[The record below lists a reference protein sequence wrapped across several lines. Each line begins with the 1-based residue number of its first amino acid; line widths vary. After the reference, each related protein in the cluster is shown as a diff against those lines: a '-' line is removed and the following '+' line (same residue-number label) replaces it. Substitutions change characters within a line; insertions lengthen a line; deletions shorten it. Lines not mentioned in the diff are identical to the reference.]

1 MIYRFFKR
9 TADLVSSVLLL
20 LVIAPLMGVLSVIV
34 RIKLGGPVFFKQE
47 RTGMNM
53 KTFHMIKFRTMTSE
67 CDEHGELL
75 PDEKRQTPFGVWL
88 RNTSLDELPELFNII
103 KGDMSVIGPR
113 PLPVSYDAYYSE
125 REKSRFNVR
134 GGLITPDCIDPDPM
148 ISWDEQ
154 LEYDADYGSDLTISK
169 DMKVFFSVFRILC
182 SRSQADYGA
191 VVRKPLNVERNNKTN
206 E

>member
-20 LVIAPLMGVLSVIV
+20 LVIAPLMVVLSVIV
-34 RIKLGGPVFFKQE
+34 RLKLGGPVFFKQA

>member
-1 MIYRFFKR
+1 M
-9 TADLVSSVLLL
+9 V
-20 LVIAPLMGVLSVIV
+20 VLSVIV
-34 RIKLGGPVFFKQE
+34 RLKLGGPVFFKQE

>member
-20 LVIAPLMGVLSVIV
+20 LVIAPLMVVLSVIV
-34 RIKLGGPVFFKQE
+34 RLKLGGPVFFKQA

-113 PLPVSYDAYYSE
+113 PLPVSYDAYYYE

>member
-9 TADLVSSVLLL
+9 AADLVSSVLLL

-34 RIKLGGPVFFKQE
+34 RIKLGGPVFFKQA

-103 KGDMSVIGPR
+103 RGDMSVIGPR
-113 PLPVSYDAYYSE
+113 PLPVSYDMYYSE
-125 REKSRFNVR
+125 RERSRFNVR

>member
-1 MIYRFFKR
+1 MIYRIFKR
-9 TADLVSSVLLL
+9 TADIISSVMLLL
-20 LVIAPLMGVLSVIV
+20 AISPVMVVLAVLVRV
-34 RIKLGGPVFFKQE
+34 KLGGPVFFKQV

-53 KTFHMIKFRTMTSE
+53 KPFHMIKFRTMTSA
-67 CDEHGELL
+67 CDENGELL

-103 KGDMSVIGPR
+103 RGDMSVIGPR
-113 PLPVSYDAYYSE
+113 PLPVSYDMYYSKRE
-125 REKSRFNVR
+125 RSRFNVR
-134 GGLITPDCIDPDPM
+134 GGLITPDCIDPNPM
-148 ISWDEQ
+148 ISWDKQ
-154 LEYDADYGSDLTISK
+154 LEYDAEYGTDLTVSK

-191 VVRKPLNVERNNKTN
+191 VVRKPLNIERNNKIY

>member
-9 TADLVSSVLLL
+9 AADLVSSVLLL